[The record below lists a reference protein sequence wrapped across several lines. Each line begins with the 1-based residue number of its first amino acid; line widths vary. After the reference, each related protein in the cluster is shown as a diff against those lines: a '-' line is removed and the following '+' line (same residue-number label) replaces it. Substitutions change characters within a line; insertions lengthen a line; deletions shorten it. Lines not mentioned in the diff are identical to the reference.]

1 MFLDTGNLAVL
12 HEVGTESTFVIEIL
26 LSVISFLLVLPM
38 VLSLSSTA
46 MTFSKAALCLKQPL
60 LCHACPL

>member
-26 LSVISFLLVLPM
+26 LSVIFFSCIANGVI
-38 VLSLSSTA
+38 
-46 MTFSKAALCLKQPL
+46 TFINSNDF
-60 LCHACPL
+60 